1 VGTTSSTGDIT
12 NTAVVAG
19 GKFRTVSGSVSAATA
34 TATTLFTVPTQIGA
48 YLVTVNVDADAANLY
63 SATYIVNTQ
72 GGSSTVATIIY
83 KGSLISVSMS
93 GYAVQGTQTSGGT
106 ALIQYSAMRIF

>member
-1 VGTTSSTGDIT
+1 M
-12 NTAVVAG
+12 
-19 GKFRTVSGSVSAATA
+19 
-34 TATTLFTVPTQIGA
+34 
-48 YLVTVNVDADAANLY
+48 DADATNLY

-72 GGSSTVATIIY
+72 GASSTVATVIY

-106 ALIQYSAMRIF
+106 ASIQYSAVRIY